1 MNVKEELEKR
11 LTAAVLAYAKI
22 PILIGPKWL
31 CEGPKKGK
39 LSFQYQGA
47 PKVAKALGRN
57 LERTVHGILKNLDLS
72 DLNFEARSSADGVI
86 HIFEKKTK
94 EEQKVKEE
102 KKESSKDDES

>member
-1 MNVKEELEKR
+1 MNIKEELEKR
-11 LTAAVLAYAKI
+11 LTAAVNAYAKA

-39 LSFQYQGA
+39 KSFQYQGG

-57 LERTVHGILKNLDLS
+57 TERTVHGILKNLDLS
-72 DLNFEARSSADGVI
+72 GLDFEARSSDDGII
-86 HIFEKKTK
+86 HIFEK
-94 EEQKVKEE
+94 KVKEE